1 MICPSGWSEIFLSGG
16 MDSGEQSAGVIC
28 PVRANQPRGRSKPP
42 PRPSRLTSYQLGPY
56 HGQKPDEM
64 RLAIRR
70 SQLCRQRL
78 PPALKQFEM
87 HNPSEHTTAWA
98 VEAPIIIDARSI
110 NAATSAER
118 RSMEI
123 GRAHV

>member
-1 MICPSGWSEIFLSGG
+1 
-16 MDSGEQSAGVIC
+16 
-28 PVRANQPRGRSKPP
+28 
-42 PRPSRLTSYQLGPY
+42 
-56 HGQKPDEM
+56 M

-98 VEAPIIIDARSI
+98 VEASIIIDARSI
-110 NAATSAER
+110 NAATSVET

-123 GRAHV
+123 LRPGILPGQSIIISRGQASSFRRKTLDCVLMTAAHTQR